1 MNKKMIYD
9 GDNGPLKYWKVLGL
23 LSSVSC
29 ENPGMSLREVVLSFE
44 KCPFVLEN
52 EMILFFRNNNS
63 VETFHN
69 HFGCFVSL
77 PSIAYKQSLIN
88 KNLGMVS
95 YWGKQYYFIV
105 KSLFSK
111 WGPFYVFRV
120 IKFSSFSGPSSH
132 SEDLLVCE
140 NTGWWIHFC
149 RKPLVCISTFYFLW
163 NCYFHFYK
171 HALLSTNAWKLTDFS
186 G

>member
-1 MNKKMIYD
+1 MKFHESA
-9 GDNGPLKYWKVLGL
+9 VLFL
-23 LSSVSC
+23 
-29 ENPGMSLREVVLSFE
+29 
-44 KCPFVLEN
+44 
-52 EMILFFRNNNS
+52 ILFS
-63 VETFHN
+63 VVASVFLKSFWVHRLLVYPWN
-69 HFGCFVSL
+69 AL
-77 PSIAYKQSLIN
+77 WPQSLIN

-149 RKPLVCISTFYFLW
+149 RKPLVCMSTFYFLW